1 MHVVI
6 HKLRGVEWISQML
19 QNDSE
24 LFKKKQSNNS
34 TLFLFFPIAILLENS
49 LDVEE
54 DGW

>member
-1 MHVVI
+1 MYVVI

-24 LFKKKQSNNS
+24 LFNKIEK
-34 TLFLFFPIAILLENS
+34 FYPVPIFPIAILLETS